1 MENKNQHNPGLA
13 LLSDAIDAAMNS
25 NNVEGQNTFPID
37 VFPKMF
43 RDLAIGL
50 KTSLKFPIDY
60 TGTGILAAISATIGT
75 TAKVKVKNNWLEYGS
90 IYTCLIGNAGANKSH
105 PLSTVF
111 KPLKDLDKITNDE
124 YIHKMKAHL
133 AYSNL
138 SAKKREEREEVPEP
152 TLKKMVLTNF
162 TPEVL
167 NKRLNDNP
175 RGCVVLSDELASFF
189 EGMNNYSK
197 NDHSSNYLSFWS
209 NQPTT
214 IDRVGKKIPLMIET
228 PYLSIIGGVQPRVL
242 NKVFKPQQLD
252 SGFFQRFLFAF
263 PKHAQKEAINDEE
276 LNPKLMLDYSNFIN
290 TYINYTSSIELKSR
304 VLEWTID
311 AKRYFYDW
319 QANNC
324 QLVNENSGNIV
335 SEIITKFDN
344 HFIRLALIVQ
354 IMSDPKS
361 LKITFE
367 SVKASEKLCDYF
379 MKCALDTLS
388 TIQNSKS
395 HHDSLNETKKL
406 LYDAISNE
414 FTTAEALA
422 LGENYG
428 LKERRV
434 KEFLNDSVLFTRVK
448 HGHYRKNMKSEK
460 TN

>member
-276 LNPKLMLDYSNFIN
+276 R
-290 TYINYTSSIELKSR
+290 TGR
-304 VLEWTID
+304 
-311 AKRYFYDW
+311 
-319 QANNC
+319 
-324 QLVNENSGNIV
+324 
-335 SEIITKFDN
+335 
-344 HFIRLALIVQ
+344 
-354 IMSDPKS
+354 
-361 LKITFE
+361 
-367 SVKASEKLCDYF
+367 
-379 MKCALDTLS
+379 
-388 TIQNSKS
+388 
-395 HHDSLNETKKL
+395 
-406 LYDAISNE
+406 
-414 FTTAEALA
+414 
-422 LGENYG
+422 
-428 LKERRV
+428 
-434 KEFLNDSVLFTRVK
+434 
-448 HGHYRKNMKSEK
+448 
-460 TN
+460 